1 MPSGES
7 MKEKQKNKRLEVY
20 KSNNHVPDVRVEKL
34 SFDKIDKMFSNDE
47 LSGNKF
53 FMCSRYPQ
61 IRVRLF
67 KHIPQI
73 EN

>member
-7 MKEKQKNKRLEVY
+7 MKEKQKNKRLELY
-20 KSNNHVPDVRVEKL
+20 KSNNHVPDIRVEKL

-53 FMCSRYPQ
+53 FM
-61 IRVRLF
+61 F
-67 KHIPQI
+67 
-73 EN
+73 